1 MDVFYI
7 MRLMSDKD
15 KSRSLLPAFIEKPE
29 IQIIPKLTLTETK
42 WTVRFKDLQGT
53 DSRMTES
60 ESKAGALFREK

>member
-1 MDVFYI
+1 
-7 MRLMSDKD
+7 MSDKD
-15 KSRSLLPAFIEKPE
+15 KSRSLLPAFTEKPE

-53 DSRMTES
+53 DFRMTES